1 MRYWKGL
8 LIALTFDASYL
19 GTAALVG
26 PDPAPRTY
34 PPAQLFTASA
44 VAEGSPSIAELE
56 EIGAQE
62 DSLFGAI
69 QADSGDV
76 GAMAALARLYLD
88 LGWAG
93 RAIGPLARA
102 LEIEPG
108 DAELERA
115 LAEAIE
121 RSGEDLTDGDL
132 AVAAREFMEIVAMW
146 GHNC

>member
-8 LIALTFDASYL
+8 LIALAFDASYL
-19 GTAALVG
+19 GTGKLVQI
-26 PDPAPRTY
+26 DRAPRPY
-34 PPAQLFTASA
+34 PYALPSTLAARDDGPS
-44 VAEGSPSIAELE
+44 VAELNAL
-56 EIGAQE
+56 GARE
-62 DSLFGAI
+62 DSLIGAI

-76 GAMAALARLYLD
+76 LAMGTLARLYLEH
-88 LGWAG
+88 GWPG

-102 LEIEPG
+102 LQLAP
-108 DAELERA
+108 DHAELATA

-132 AVAAREFMEIVAMW
+132 AAAAREFVEIVEMW